1 MLASAASSSS
11 AGTPPL
17 RAPLY
22 QRTGSAPIFKVSAGR
37 VFEQRQE
44 LSRPEQ
50 SNHPP
55 YLISMCQ
62 AGRGSSLSRT
72 KAGHTPS
79 SRRGSG
85 RSSPKALVLPY
96 GRQGLGS
103 LSGQNKAGRP
113 CFLEGAL
120 S

>member
-1 MLASAASSSS
+1 MLASATSSSS
-11 AGTPPL
+11 AGTPP

-22 QRTGSAPIFKVSAGR
+22 QRTRSAPIFKVSTGR

-85 RSSPKALVLPY
+85 RSSPKALVLPC
-96 GRQGLGS
+96 GRKAAQGIG
-103 LSGQNKAGRP
+103 GQNRPGRP
-113 CFLEGAL
+113 CFLEGTL

>member
-22 QRTGSAPIFKVSAGR
+22 QRTGSAPIFKVSTGR

-72 KAGHTPS
+72 KVGHTQS

-96 GRQGLGS
+96 GR
-103 LSGQNKAGRP
+103 
-113 CFLEGAL
+113 
-120 S
+120 

>member
-22 QRTGSAPIFKVSAGR
+22 QRTGSAPIFKVSTGR

-50 SNHPP
+50 SN
-55 YLISMCQ
+55 
-62 AGRGSSLSRT
+62 LST
-72 KAGHTPS
+72 ILDLYVS
-79 SRRGSG
+79 SRARVALAAYEG
-85 RSSPKALVLPY
+85 RAHTKLTKGVGAKLSESSSPPM
-96 GRQGLGS
+96 
-103 LSGQNKAGRP
+103 
-113 CFLEGAL
+113 GA
-120 S
+120 